1 MPVCLP
7 YPFPPAILH
16 FNWLTGFLDRIGKID
31 LGPGPAELLESS
43 DDDDQRRETHAC
55 SCHMLGKLHAASATE
70 SV

>member
-1 MPVCLP
+1 
-7 YPFPPAILH
+7 
-16 FNWLTGFLDRIGKID
+16 